1 MTLKSFFSCFQKEKP
16 SKIDGEIIHLNIT
29 AHGST
34 TSSSSAAP
42 SPDGSTSALIES
54 IIPLVLP
61 LVRKAISKQLIQ
73 DGSVLFEEQPLTLAA
88 AGIGEEDDLGTMM
101 VGSISS
107 SPAESD
113 GGTGNTPAT
122 AVAAP
127 VLPIGNIEVTIE
139 NVCVMDHITVQKD
152 MVSHPEFHWPEKG
165 NDIPSLMKNVP
176 GIGRKML
183 VLDLIG
189 FNCLIPLNPGMELCF
204 PADLPFG
211 VRAHVEIGCGGDV
224 KDAWVRLEIPRMR
237 IWFVSASM
245 KLYVAVMDRP
255 RLTPNLHVNAD
266 RGKGD
271 FMNLVL
277 QEDGNL
283 DDVVE
288 TILAGFGPKPK
299 KQDESKS
306 KTKKEMYDQQS
317 STAAASSSTSWIG
330 SVVGRKISQMV
341 RESMGGKADEHCP
354 LEIDISGTI
363 QASIDAAMGKI
374 RSVDAVKAD
383 IAILERELDLAIKAE
398 KGGALSAKNDVEEIL
413 KVVSKD
419 GEDASNSMFCGCA

>member
-1 MTLKSFFSCFQKEKP
+1 
-16 SKIDGEIIHLNIT
+16 
-29 AHGST
+29 
-34 TSSSSAAP
+34 
-42 SPDGSTSALIES
+42 
-54 IIPLVLP
+54 
-61 LVRKAISKQLIQ
+61 
-73 DGSVLFEEQPLTLAA
+73 VLFEEQPLTLAA
-88 AGIGEEDDLGTMM
+88 AGIGEDEDLGTMM

-107 SPAESD
+107 SPADSD
-113 GGTGNTPAT
+113 GGTGKTPAI
-122 AVAAP
+122 AAAAAL
-127 VLPIGNIEVTIE
+127 LPIGNIEVTIE
-139 NVCVMDHITVQKD
+139 NVCVMDPSTVQKD
-152 MVSHPEFHWPEKG
+152 MASHPEFLWPEKG

-176 GIGRKML
+176 GIGRKMI

-204 PADLPFG
+204 PAELPFG
-211 VRAHVEIGCGGDV
+211 VKANVEIGCGGDV
-224 KDAWVRLEIPRMR
+224 QDAWVRLEIPRVR

-299 KQDESKS
+299 KQDESKL
-306 KTKKEMYDQQS
+306 KKEKDDQKL
-317 STAAASSSTSWIG
+317 STAAASSSSSWIG
-330 SVVGRKISQMV
+330 SVVGKKISEMV

-354 LEIDISGTI
+354 LEIDLSGTI

-383 IAILERELDLAIKAE
+383 IAILENELDLAIKAE
-398 KGGALSAKNDVEEIL
+398 KGGALRASDTEEIL

-419 GEDASNSMFCGCA
+419 GEDVSNSMFCGCA